1 MRELQNGK
9 TQLQATHAN
18 FNPTFREAKPLALSS
33 GASAAAALRATPR
46 RSSGGASASSSSE
59 PGEDEGADNNNR
71 LLKGLMMMLNSD
83 NLADMK
89 REFGRY
95 KERGFD
101 VAEFVDVMV
110 RQLTSSSFL
119 AGTAEERAE
128 ERAEREALVAKLA
141 ELFTQVDVNG
151 DERMEWSELTSY
163 IVESHA
169 KPEPPMPEFRAV
181 PPPLDQ
187 SRLKSLQRIERVF
200 YVAPLDLVLLCEAP
214 QPVVSVYSPRQA
226 ACLRELK
233 GHRAEVL
240 AVEYVAPAGC
250 LVTSGADL
258 ALCWWDT
265 SGKEEHRSWRLRQRA
280 PLPTCQQA
288 LRWSGQAS
296 LLFSGGDDG
305 CLLGWDMSS
314 LECVVSLH
322 AHTQA
327 VTSMI
332 LLSEASDIHKKA
344 ELLATASL
352 DGSVRLWNVAQR
364 KDGKCAPR
372 EMHALLGHERGV
384 TCLAFVP
391 EHKLLFSAGLD
402 HTLNAWNPLSET
414 LICAMPGHV
423 APIIHVEATG
433 RTAQLCSVD
442 AAGRSSCGTCAPS
455 WRRSSCSSRCR
466 HT

>member
-1 MRELQNGK
+1 MRANIPKLRTSELANIPERPQFNLSDAYRAAMSAPTAQHKGVLVEGSSSVSASSPRRHVALPSARRRMRELQNGK
-9 TQLQATHAN
+9 TQLQATHVN

-33 GASAAAALRATPR
+33 DASAAAALRRP
-46 RSSGGASASSSSE
+46 SGGPAASSSGA
-59 PGEDEGADNNNR
+59 GEDDGADNNK

-89 REFGRY
+89 REFGKY

-110 RQLTSSSFL
+110 RQLTRSSFG
-119 AGTAEERAE
+119 AGTAEEREE

-151 DERMEWSELTSY
+151 DGSMEWSELTSY

-169 KPEPPMPEFRAV
+169 KPEPPMPEFHAV
-181 PPPLDQ
+181 PPLLDQ
-187 SRLKSLQRIERVF
+187 SRLKSGQRIERVF

-214 QPVVSVYSPRQA
+214 QSVVSIYSPRQA
-226 ACLRELK
+226 ACLHELR

-240 AVEYVAPAGC
+240 AVEYVAVAGC

-265 SGKEEHRSWRLRQRA
+265 SGKEEHRSWKLRQRA

-305 CLLGWDMSS
+305 YILGWDMST
-314 LECVVSLH
+314 LECVVTLH
-322 AHTQA
+322 AHKQA

-332 LLSEASDIHKKA
+332 LLSEATDLHKKA

-372 EMHALLGHERGV
+372 EMHVLLGHERGV

-391 EHKLLFSAGLD
+391 AHKLLFSAGLD
-402 HTLNAWNPLSET
+402 L
-414 LICAMPGHV
+414 
-423 APIIHVEATG
+423 
-433 RTAQLCSVD
+433 
-442 AAGRSSCGTCAPS
+442 
-455 WRRSSCSSRCR
+455 
-466 HT
+466 

>member
-9 TQLQATHAN
+9 TQLQATHVN

-33 GASAAAALRATPR
+33 DASAAAALRRP
-46 RSSGGASASSSSE
+46 SGGPAASSSG
-59 PGEDEGADNNNR
+59 PGEDDGADNNK

-89 REFGRY
+89 REFGKY

-110 RQLTSSSFL
+110 RQLTRSSFG
-119 AGTAEERAE
+119 AGTAEEREE

-151 DERMEWSELTSY
+151 DQRMEWSELTSY

-169 KPEPPMPEFRAV
+169 KPEPPMPEFHAV
-181 PPPLDQ
+181 PPLLDQ
-187 SRLKSLQRIERVF
+187 SRLKSMQRIERVF

-214 QPVVSVYSPRQA
+214 QSVVSVYSPRQA
-226 ACLRELK
+226 ACLHELR

-305 CLLGWDMSS
+305 YILGWDMST
-314 LECVVSLH
+314 LECVVTLH
-322 AHTQA
+322 AHKQA

-332 LLSEASDIHKKA
+332 LLSEATDLHKKA

-372 EMHALLGHERGV
+372 EMHVLLGHERGV

-391 EHKLLFSAGLD
+391 AHKLLFSAGLD
-402 HTLNAWNPLSET
+402 L
-414 LICAMPGHV
+414 
-423 APIIHVEATG
+423 
-433 RTAQLCSVD
+433 
-442 AAGRSSCGTCAPS
+442 
-455 WRRSSCSSRCR
+455 
-466 HT
+466 